1 MVLIASSLI
10 GSTLKDVSYSIKQ
23 NGIMVNLDYSEPID
37 DDDIIGWKS
46 DRGWVYLT
54 LLGVRA
60 PKNKVVNQGFSG
72 DVRKIVI
79 DDFDESTQ
87 LAILIRKPILGY
99 DIINSNTSPSTIV
112 FIHTEMKK
120 SEVANLKQHIEK
132 QGSSVFNVAKSSGF
146 PKYNT
151 NFKNAFD
158 EARKELGPNAIFEY
172 HGKLYTT
179 NHPGEKEALSKSILM
194 KKSIGPIRDGDFD
207 SFTLRSINEKSIGDS
222 LLEEIYINK
231 STGELL
237 TEKIGEQARINDND
251 LDNLYKKQDKDEDD
265 GWFSG
270 EFPTYS
276 DTKKESPI
284 PSQQPI
290 KIDTV
295 IQIEKPVLVE
305 SLSKNKKNK
314 LKNWKNIF
322 NIFKRNKNGDNKDQT
337 KNNVVLA
344 DLKETGSGD
353 LQESTEVKQNNYSSL
368 QKDLV
373 PPHDQNIQM
382 RSIDESGYV
391 ISETQLSDTNVVQP
405 FKTQQLS
412 EAKRERFH
420 ELQKQYI
427 PTELYYQQ
435 DTLGFLHAY
444 EPTTQEPDTNIV
456 EAWFTDESLIS
467 EDYDARHLQK
477 EHVPL
482 QNKNTE
488 LYYQQDTLGFL
499 HAYEPPTQEPD
510 TNIVEAWFTDES
522 LIPEDYDA
530 RHLQKE
536 HVPLKNKNMV
546 FKTLEDMYLEESKP
560 QTPEYTDPIILDKR
574 LKTTYKNKNLIQ
586 KPKRTREKPFQPNN
600 KEENTWL
607 SYFPT
612 QSDSVKGSLKWD
624 FKEENQVP
632 PFLQG
637 QREVLDYS
645 SSDNGKY
652 RWKESFP
659 NDQLQQTIK
668 RQADPAF
675 MYYYNGGIR
684 VEANMAGVPIYI
696 DGKYV
701 GETPLDRPIQVE
713 PGWHQVS
720 GFSPLYT
727 HLASAQGLQFIN
739 YDSIIQNNEMYGA
752 TTVYAEAGKL
762 ETVELRFNK
771 MGDKPKRLSEMQ
783 GGMNIGAP
791 MLLFLIGMVSW
802 AM

>member
-222 LLEEIYINK
+222 LLEEIYINR

-373 PPHDQNIQM
+373 PPDDQNIQM

-482 QNKNTE
+482 
-488 LYYQQDTLGFL
+488 
-499 HAYEPPTQEPD
+499 
-510 TNIVEAWFTDES
+510 
-522 LIPEDYDA
+522 
-530 RHLQKE
+530 
-536 HVPLKNKNMV
+536 KNKNMV

-600 KEENTWL
+600 EEENTWL

-632 PFLQG
+632 PFLQS

>member
-222 LLEEIYINK
+222 LLEEIYINR

-270 EFPTYS
+270 EFPTYG

-322 NIFKRNKNGDNKDQT
+322 NIFKRNKNSDNKDQT

-373 PPHDQNIQM
+373 PPDDQNIQM

-456 EAWFTDESLIS
+456 EAWFTDESLI
-467 EDYDARHLQK
+467 
-477 EHVPL
+477 
-482 QNKNTE
+482 
-488 LYYQQDTLGFL
+488 
-499 HAYEPPTQEPD
+499 
-510 TNIVEAWFTDES
+510 
-522 LIPEDYDA
+522 PEDYDA

-546 FKTLEDMYLEESKP
+546 FKTLEDMYFEESKP

-600 KEENTWL
+600 EEENTWL

-632 PFLQG
+632 PFLQS

>member
-207 SFTLRSINEKSIGDS
+207 NFTLRNINERSIGDS
-222 LLEEIYINK
+222 LLEEIYINR

-237 TEKIGEQARINDND
+237 TEKIGEQARIKNND
-251 LDNLYKKQDKDEDD
+251 LDSLYKKQDRDEDD

-276 DTKKESPI
+276 GTKKESPI

-290 KIDTV
+290 KMDTI

-314 LKNWKNIF
+314 LKSWKNIF
-322 NIFKRNKNGDNKDQT
+322 NIFKRNKNGDNKSQT
-337 KNNVVLA
+337 KNNVILA

-373 PPHDQNIQM
+373 PPDNQNIQM

-444 EPTTQEPDTNIV
+444 EPTTQEPDTNI
-456 EAWFTDESLIS
+456 I
-467 EDYDARHLQK
+467 
-477 EHVPL
+477 
-482 QNKNTE
+482 
-488 LYYQQDTLGFL
+488 
-499 HAYEPPTQEPD
+499 
-510 TNIVEAWFTDES
+510 EAWFTDES

-536 HVPLKNKNMV
+536 HIPLKNKNMV

-600 KEENTWL
+600 EEENTWL

-632 PFLQG
+632 PFLQS

>member
-132 QGSSVFNVAKSSGF
+132 QGSSVFNMAKSSGF

-207 SFTLRSINEKSIGDS
+207 NFTLRNINERSIGDS
-222 LLEEIYINK
+222 LLEEIYINR

-237 TEKIGEQARINDND
+237 TEKIGEQARIKNND
-251 LDNLYKKQDKDEDD
+251 LDSLYKKQDSDEDD

-276 DTKKESPI
+276 GTKKESPI

-290 KIDTV
+290 KMDTI

-314 LKNWKNIF
+314 LKSWKNIF
-322 NIFKRNKNGDNKDQT
+322 NIFKRNKNGDNKSQT
-337 KNNVVLA
+337 KNNVILA

-373 PPHDQNIQM
+373 PPDNQNIQM

-444 EPTTQEPDTNIV
+444 EPTTQEPDTNI
-456 EAWFTDESLIS
+456 I
-467 EDYDARHLQK
+467 
-477 EHVPL
+477 
-482 QNKNTE
+482 
-488 LYYQQDTLGFL
+488 
-499 HAYEPPTQEPD
+499 
-510 TNIVEAWFTDES
+510 EAWFTDES

-546 FKTLEDMYLEESKP
+546 FKTLEDRYLEESKP

-586 KPKRTREKPFQPNN
+586 KPKKTREKPFQPNN
-600 KEENTWL
+600 EEENTWL

-632 PFLQG
+632 PFLQS

-659 NDQLQQTIK
+659 NEQLQQTIK

>member
-222 LLEEIYINK
+222 LLEEIYINR

-305 SLSKNKKNK
+305 SLSKNKNNK
-314 LKNWKNIF
+314 LKSWKNIF
-322 NIFKRNKNGDNKDQT
+322 NIFKRNKNGANKDQT
-337 KNNVVLA
+337 KNNVILA

-373 PPHDQNIQM
+373 PPDHQNIQM

-444 EPTTQEPDTNIV
+444 EPT
-456 EAWFTDESLIS
+456 
-467 EDYDARHLQK
+467 
-477 EHVPL
+477 
-482 QNKNTE
+482 
-488 LYYQQDTLGFL
+488 
-499 HAYEPPTQEPD
+499 TQEPD

-600 KEENTWL
+600 EEENTWL

-632 PFLQG
+632 PFLQS

>member
-207 SFTLRSINEKSIGDS
+207 NFTLRNINERSIGDS
-222 LLEEIYINK
+222 LLEEIYINRT
-231 STGELL
+231 TGELL
-237 TEKIGEQARINDND
+237 TEKIGEQARIKNND
-251 LDNLYKKQDKDEDD
+251 LDNLNKKQDRDGDD

-276 DTKKESPI
+276 GTKKESPI

-290 KIDTV
+290 KMDTI
-295 IQIEKPVLVE
+295 IQIEKPVLAE

-314 LKNWKNIF
+314 LKSWKNIF
-322 NIFKRNKNGDNKDQT
+322 NIFKRNKNGDNKSQT
-337 KNNVVLA
+337 KNNVMLA

-373 PPHDQNIQM
+373 PPDDQNIQM

-444 EPTTQEPDTNIV
+444 EPT
-456 EAWFTDESLIS
+456 
-467 EDYDARHLQK
+467 
-477 EHVPL
+477 
-482 QNKNTE
+482 
-488 LYYQQDTLGFL
+488 
-499 HAYEPPTQEPD
+499 TQEPD

-600 KEENTWL
+600 EEENTWL

-612 QSDSVKGSLKWD
+612 QSDSVKESLKWD

-632 PFLQG
+632 PFLQS

>member
-1 MVLIASSLI
+1 MVLIASSLM

-222 LLEEIYINK
+222 LLEEIYINR

-295 IQIEKPVLVE
+295 IQVEKPVLVE
-305 SLSKNKKNK
+305 SLSKKKKNK

-322 NIFKRNKNGDNKDQT
+322 NIFKRNNNGDNKDQT

-373 PPHDQNIQM
+373 PPDDQNIQM

-444 EPTTQEPDTNIV
+444 EPT
-456 EAWFTDESLIS
+456 
-467 EDYDARHLQK
+467 
-477 EHVPL
+477 
-482 QNKNTE
+482 
-488 LYYQQDTLGFL
+488 
-499 HAYEPPTQEPD
+499 TQEPD

-600 KEENTWL
+600 EEENTWL

-632 PFLQG
+632 PFLQS

>member
-194 KKSIGPIRDGDFD
+194 KKSIGPIRDGDFE

-222 LLEEIYINK
+222 LLEEIYINR

-237 TEKIGEQARINDND
+237 TEKIGEQARIKNND
-251 LDNLYKKQDKDEDD
+251 LDSLYKKQDKDEDD

-295 IQIEKPVLVE
+295 IQVEKPVLVE

-322 NIFKRNKNGDNKDQT
+322 NIFKRNKNGDNKSQT
-337 KNNVVLA
+337 KNIVILA

-373 PPHDQNIQM
+373 PPDDQNIQM

-444 EPTTQEPDTNIV
+444 EPT
-456 EAWFTDESLIS
+456 
-467 EDYDARHLQK
+467 
-477 EHVPL
+477 
-482 QNKNTE
+482 
-488 LYYQQDTLGFL
+488 
-499 HAYEPPTQEPD
+499 TQEPD

-600 KEENTWL
+600 EEENTWL

-624 FKEENQVP
+624 FKEENQVT
-632 PFLQG
+632 PFLQS

>member
-207 SFTLRSINEKSIGDS
+207 SFTLRSINERSIGDS
-222 LLEEIYINK
+222 LLEEIYINR

-314 LKNWKNIF
+314 LKSWKNIF

-337 KNNVVLA
+337 KNNVILA
-344 DLKETGSGD
+344 DLKEIGSGD

-373 PPHDQNIQM
+373 PPDDQNIQM

-456 EAWFTDESLIS
+456 EAWFTDESLI
-467 EDYDARHLQK
+467 
-477 EHVPL
+477 
-482 QNKNTE
+482 
-488 LYYQQDTLGFL
+488 
-499 HAYEPPTQEPD
+499 
-510 TNIVEAWFTDES
+510 
-522 LIPEDYDA
+522 PEDYDA

-536 HVPLKNKNMV
+536 HVPLKNKNMI

-600 KEENTWL
+600 EEENTWL

-632 PFLQG
+632 PFLQS

>member
-222 LLEEIYINK
+222 LLEEIYINR

-295 IQIEKPVLVE
+295 IQVEKPVLVE

-322 NIFKRNKNGDNKDQT
+322 NIFKRNKNSDNKDQT

-373 PPHDQNIQM
+373 PPDDQNIQM

-444 EPTTQEPDTNIV
+444 EPATQEPDTNIV

-482 QNKNTE
+482 
-488 LYYQQDTLGFL
+488 
-499 HAYEPPTQEPD
+499 
-510 TNIVEAWFTDES
+510 
-522 LIPEDYDA
+522 
-530 RHLQKE
+530 
-536 HVPLKNKNMV
+536 KNKNMV
-546 FKTLEDMYLEESKP
+546 FKTLEDMYFEESKP

-600 KEENTWL
+600 EEENTWL

-632 PFLQG
+632 PFLQS

>member
-222 LLEEIYINK
+222 LLEEIYINR

-295 IQIEKPVLVE
+295 IQVEKPVLVE

-322 NIFKRNKNGDNKDQT
+322 NIFKRNKNGDNKSQT
-337 KNNVVLA
+337 KNNVILA

-373 PPHDQNIQM
+373 PPDDQNIQM

-456 EAWFTDESLIS
+456 EAWFTDESLI
-467 EDYDARHLQK
+467 
-477 EHVPL
+477 
-482 QNKNTE
+482 
-488 LYYQQDTLGFL
+488 
-499 HAYEPPTQEPD
+499 
-510 TNIVEAWFTDES
+510 
-522 LIPEDYDA
+522 PEDYDA

-546 FKTLEDMYLEESKP
+546 FKTLEDMSLEESKP

-600 KEENTWL
+600 EEENTWL

-624 FKEENQVP
+624 YKEENQVP
-632 PFLQG
+632 PFLQS

>member
-207 SFTLRSINEKSIGDS
+207 NFTLRNINERSIGDS
-222 LLEEIYINK
+222 LLEEIYINR

-237 TEKIGEQARINDND
+237 TEKIGEQARIKNND
-251 LDNLYKKQDKDEDD
+251 LDSLYKKQDRDEDD

-276 DTKKESPI
+276 GTKKESPI
-284 PSQQPI
+284 TSQQPI
-290 KIDTV
+290 KMDTI

-314 LKNWKNIF
+314 LKNWKKIF

-337 KNNVVLA
+337 KNNAILA
-344 DLKETGSGD
+344 DLKETGSSD

-373 PPHDQNIQM
+373 PPDNQNIQM

-456 EAWFTDESLIS
+456 EAWFTDESLI
-467 EDYDARHLQK
+467 
-477 EHVPL
+477 
-482 QNKNTE
+482 
-488 LYYQQDTLGFL
+488 
-499 HAYEPPTQEPD
+499 
-510 TNIVEAWFTDES
+510 
-522 LIPEDYDA
+522 PEDYDA

-546 FKTLEDMYLEESKP
+546 FKTLEDLYLEESKP

-600 KEENTWL
+600 EEENTWL

-632 PFLQG
+632 PFLQS

-771 MGDKPKRLSEMQ
+771 MGDKPKKLSEMQ

>member
-179 NHPGEKEALSKSILM
+179 NHPGEKEALLKSILM
-194 KKSIGPIRDGDFD
+194 KKSIGPIKDGDFD
-207 SFTLRSINEKSIGDS
+207 NFTLRNINERSISDS

-237 TEKIGEQARINDND
+237 TEKIGEQARIKNNE
-251 LDNLYKKQDKDEDD
+251 LDSLYKKQDKDEDD

-276 DTKKESPI
+276 GTEKESPI

-290 KIDTV
+290 KMDTI

-314 LKNWKNIF
+314 LKSWKNIF
-322 NIFKRNKNGDNKDQT
+322 NIFKRNKKGDNKDQT
-337 KNNVVLA
+337 KNNLTLA
-344 DLKETGSGD
+344 DLKEVGSSD
-353 LQESTEVKQNNYSSL
+353 LQESKEVIQNNYSSL
-368 QKDLV
+368 QKNLV
-373 PPHDQNIQM
+373 PPDNQNIQLK
-382 RSIDESGYV
+382 SIDESGYV
-391 ISETQLSDTNVVQP
+391 ISETQLSDTNVVQS

-427 PTELYYQQ
+427 PTELYYKQ

-444 EPTTQEPDTNIV
+444 ESTTQEPDTNIV

-477 EHVPL
+477 EHVP
-482 QNKNTE
+482 
-488 LYYQQDTLGFL
+488 
-499 HAYEPPTQEPD
+499 
-510 TNIVEAWFTDES
+510 S
-522 LIPEDYDA
+522 
-530 RHLQKE
+530 
-536 HVPLKNKNMV
+536 KNKSMV
-546 FKTLEDMYLEESKP
+546 FKTLEDIYLEESKP

-586 KPKRTREKPFQPNN
+586 KPKRNQEKPFQPNN
-600 KEENTWL
+600 EEENTWL

-612 QSDSVKGSLKWD
+612 QSDSVKRSLKWD

-632 PFLQG
+632 AFLQS

-659 NDQLQQTIK
+659 NDQLQQTVK

>member
-207 SFTLRSINEKSIGDS
+207 NFTLRNINERSIGDS
-222 LLEEIYINK
+222 LLEEIYINR

-237 TEKIGEQARINDND
+237 TEKIGEQARIKNND
-251 LDNLYKKQDKDEDD
+251 LDSLYKKQDKDEDD

-276 DTKKESPI
+276 GTKKESPI

-290 KIDTV
+290 KMDTI

-305 SLSKNKKNK
+305 SLSKNKKNT
-314 LKNWKNIF
+314 LKSWKNIF
-322 NIFKRNKNGDNKDQT
+322 NIFKRNKNGDKKDQT
-337 KNNVVLA
+337 KNNVILA
-344 DLKETGSGD
+344 DSKEAESGD

-373 PPHDQNIQM
+373 PPDNQNIQM

-456 EAWFTDESLIS
+456 EAWFTDESLI
-467 EDYDARHLQK
+467 
-477 EHVPL
+477 
-482 QNKNTE
+482 
-488 LYYQQDTLGFL
+488 
-499 HAYEPPTQEPD
+499 
-510 TNIVEAWFTDES
+510 
-522 LIPEDYDA
+522 PEDYDA

-546 FKTLEDMYLEESKP
+546 FKTLEDLYLEESKP

-600 KEENTWL
+600 EEENTWL

-632 PFLQG
+632 PFLQS

>member
-222 LLEEIYINK
+222 LLEEIYINR

-314 LKNWKNIF
+314 LKSWKNIF
-322 NIFKRNKNGDNKDQT
+322 NIFKRNKNGDNKSQT
-337 KNNVVLA
+337 KNNVILA

-373 PPHDQNIQM
+373 PPDDQNIQM

-435 DTLGFLHAY
+435 DTLGFLQAY

-467 EDYDARHLQK
+467 
-477 EHVPL
+477 
-482 QNKNTE
+482 
-488 LYYQQDTLGFL
+488 
-499 HAYEPPTQEPD
+499 
-510 TNIVEAWFTDES
+510 
-522 LIPEDYDA
+522 EDYDA

-600 KEENTWL
+600 EEENTWL

-632 PFLQG
+632 PFLQS

>member
-222 LLEEIYINK
+222 LLEEIYINR

-251 LDNLYKKQDKDEDD
+251 LDNLYKKQNKDEDD

-290 KIDTV
+290 EIDTV

-373 PPHDQNIQM
+373 PPDNQNIQM
-382 RSIDESGYV
+382 KSIDESGYV

-444 EPTTQEPDTNIV
+444 EPT
-456 EAWFTDESLIS
+456 
-467 EDYDARHLQK
+467 
-477 EHVPL
+477 
-482 QNKNTE
+482 
-488 LYYQQDTLGFL
+488 
-499 HAYEPPTQEPD
+499 TQEPD

-586 KPKRTREKPFQPNN
+586 KPKKTREKPFQPNN
-600 KEENTWL
+600 EEENTWL

-632 PFLQG
+632 PFLQS

>member
-207 SFTLRSINEKSIGDS
+207 SFTLRSINERSIGDS
-222 LLEEIYINK
+222 LLEEIYINR

-314 LKNWKNIF
+314 LKSWKNIF
-322 NIFKRNKNGDNKDQT
+322 NIFKRNKNGDNKSQT
-337 KNNVVLA
+337 KNNVILA

-373 PPHDQNIQM
+373 PPDDQNIQM

-444 EPTTQEPDTNIV
+444 EPT
-456 EAWFTDESLIS
+456 
-467 EDYDARHLQK
+467 
-477 EHVPL
+477 
-482 QNKNTE
+482 
-488 LYYQQDTLGFL
+488 
-499 HAYEPPTQEPD
+499 TQEPD

-600 KEENTWL
+600 EEENTWL

-632 PFLQG
+632 PFLQS

>member
-132 QGSSVFNVAKSSGF
+132 QGSSVFNMAKSSGF

-207 SFTLRSINEKSIGDS
+207 NFTLRNINERSIGDS
-222 LLEEIYINK
+222 LLEEIYINR

-237 TEKIGEQARINDND
+237 TEKIGEQARIKNND
-251 LDNLYKKQDKDEDD
+251 LDSLYKKQDTDEDD

-276 DTKKESPI
+276 STKKESPI

-290 KIDTV
+290 KMDTI

-314 LKNWKNIF
+314 LKSWKNIF
-322 NIFKRNKNGDNKDQT
+322 NIFKRNKNGDNKSQT
-337 KNNVVLA
+337 KNNVILA

-373 PPHDQNIQM
+373 PPDNQNIQM

-456 EAWFTDESLIS
+456 EAWFTDESLI
-467 EDYDARHLQK
+467 
-477 EHVPL
+477 
-482 QNKNTE
+482 
-488 LYYQQDTLGFL
+488 
-499 HAYEPPTQEPD
+499 
-510 TNIVEAWFTDES
+510 
-522 LIPEDYDA
+522 PEDYDA

-586 KPKRTREKPFQPNN
+586 KPKKTREKPFQPNN
-600 KEENTWL
+600 EEENTWL

-632 PFLQG
+632 PFLQS

>member
-207 SFTLRSINEKSIGDS
+207 NFTLRNINERSIGDS
-222 LLEEIYINK
+222 LLEEIYINR

-237 TEKIGEQARINDND
+237 TEKIGEQARIKNND
-251 LDNLYKKQDKDEDD
+251 LDSLYKKQDRDEDD

-314 LKNWKNIF
+314 LKSWKNIF
-322 NIFKRNKNGDNKDQT
+322 NIFKRNKNGDNKSQT
-337 KNNVVLA
+337 KNNVILA

-373 PPHDQNIQM
+373 PPDNQNIQM

-482 QNKNTE
+482 
-488 LYYQQDTLGFL
+488 
-499 HAYEPPTQEPD
+499 
-510 TNIVEAWFTDES
+510 
-522 LIPEDYDA
+522 
-530 RHLQKE
+530 
-536 HVPLKNKNMV
+536 KNKNMV

-600 KEENTWL
+600 EEENTWL

-632 PFLQG
+632 PFLQS

>member
-222 LLEEIYINK
+222 LLEEIYINR

-314 LKNWKNIF
+314 LKSWKNIF

-373 PPHDQNIQM
+373 PPDDQNIQM

-444 EPTTQEPDTNIV
+444 EPT
-456 EAWFTDESLIS
+456 
-467 EDYDARHLQK
+467 
-477 EHVPL
+477 
-482 QNKNTE
+482 
-488 LYYQQDTLGFL
+488 
-499 HAYEPPTQEPD
+499 TQEPD

-600 KEENTWL
+600 EEENTWL

-632 PFLQG
+632 PFLQS

>member
-222 LLEEIYINK
+222 LLEEIYINR

-373 PPHDQNIQM
+373 PPDDQNIQM

-482 QNKNTE
+482 
-488 LYYQQDTLGFL
+488 
-499 HAYEPPTQEPD
+499 
-510 TNIVEAWFTDES
+510 
-522 LIPEDYDA
+522 
-530 RHLQKE
+530 
-536 HVPLKNKNMV
+536 KNKNMV

-600 KEENTWL
+600 EEENTWL

-624 FKEENQVP
+624 YKEENQVP
-632 PFLQG
+632 PFLQS

>member
-222 LLEEIYINK
+222 LLEEIYINR

-295 IQIEKPVLVE
+295 IQVEKPVLVE

-373 PPHDQNIQM
+373 PPDNQNIQM

-444 EPTTQEPDTNIV
+444 EPT
-456 EAWFTDESLIS
+456 
-467 EDYDARHLQK
+467 
-477 EHVPL
+477 
-482 QNKNTE
+482 
-488 LYYQQDTLGFL
+488 
-499 HAYEPPTQEPD
+499 TQEPD

-600 KEENTWL
+600 EEENTWL

-632 PFLQG
+632 PFLQS

>member
-207 SFTLRSINEKSIGDS
+207 NFTLRNINERSIGDS
-222 LLEEIYINK
+222 LLEEIYINR

-237 TEKIGEQARINDND
+237 TEKIGEQARIKNND
-251 LDNLYKKQDKDEDD
+251 LDSLYKKQDKDEDD

-314 LKNWKNIF
+314 LKSWKNIF
-322 NIFKRNKNGDNKDQT
+322 NIFKRNKNGDNKSQT
-337 KNNVVLA
+337 KNNVILA

-353 LQESTEVKQNNYSSL
+353 LQESTKVKQNNYSSL

-373 PPHDQNIQM
+373 PPDNQNIQM

-444 EPTTQEPDTNIV
+444 EPTTQEPDTNI
-456 EAWFTDESLIS
+456 I
-467 EDYDARHLQK
+467 
-477 EHVPL
+477 
-482 QNKNTE
+482 
-488 LYYQQDTLGFL
+488 
-499 HAYEPPTQEPD
+499 
-510 TNIVEAWFTDES
+510 EAWFTDES

-546 FKTLEDMYLEESKP
+546 FKTLEDLYIMESKP

-600 KEENTWL
+600 EEENTWL

-632 PFLQG
+632 PFLQS

-659 NDQLQQTIK
+659 NDQLRQTIK

-684 VEANMAGVPIYI
+684 VESNMAGVPIYI

>member
-222 LLEEIYINK
+222 LLEEIYINR

-322 NIFKRNKNGDNKDQT
+322 NIFKRNKNGDNKAQT

-373 PPHDQNIQM
+373 PPDDQNIQM

-435 DTLGFLHAY
+435 DTLGFLQAY
-444 EPTTQEPDTNIV
+444 EPT
-456 EAWFTDESLIS
+456 
-467 EDYDARHLQK
+467 
-477 EHVPL
+477 
-482 QNKNTE
+482 
-488 LYYQQDTLGFL
+488 
-499 HAYEPPTQEPD
+499 TQEPD

-546 FKTLEDMYLEESKP
+546 FKTLEDMYFEESKP

-600 KEENTWL
+600 EQENTWL

-632 PFLQG
+632 PFLQS

>member
-120 SEVANLKQHIEK
+120 SEVANLKQHIEN

-222 LLEEIYINK
+222 LLEEIYINR

-373 PPHDQNIQM
+373 PPDDQNIQM

-444 EPTTQEPDTNIV
+444 EPT
-456 EAWFTDESLIS
+456 
-467 EDYDARHLQK
+467 
-477 EHVPL
+477 
-482 QNKNTE
+482 
-488 LYYQQDTLGFL
+488 
-499 HAYEPPTQEPD
+499 TQEPD

-600 KEENTWL
+600 EEENTWL

-632 PFLQG
+632 PFLQS

>member
-132 QGSSVFNVAKSSGF
+132 QGSSVFNAAKSSGF

-222 LLEEIYINK
+222 LLEEIYINR

-322 NIFKRNKNGDNKDQT
+322 NIFKRNKNGDNKSQT
-337 KNNVVLA
+337 KNSVVL
-344 DLKETGSGD
+344 
-353 LQESTEVKQNNYSSL
+353 
-368 QKDLV
+368 
-373 PPHDQNIQM
+373 
-382 RSIDESGYV
+382 
-391 ISETQLSDTNVVQP
+391 
-405 FKTQQLS
+405 
-412 EAKRERFH
+412 
-420 ELQKQYI
+420 
-427 PTELYYQQ
+427 
-435 DTLGFLHAY
+435 
-444 EPTTQEPDTNIV
+444 
-456 EAWFTDESLIS
+456 TD
-467 EDYDARHLQK
+467 
-477 EHVPL
+477 
-482 QNKNTE
+482 
-488 LYYQQDTLGFL
+488 
-499 HAYEPPTQEPD
+499 
-510 TNIVEAWFTDES
+510 
-522 LIPEDYDA
+522 
-530 RHLQKE
+530 
-536 HVPLKNKNMV
+536 
-546 FKTLEDMYLEESKP
+546 
-560 QTPEYTDPIILDKR
+560 
-574 LKTTYKNKNLIQ
+574 
-586 KPKRTREKPFQPNN
+586 
-600 KEENTWL
+600 
-607 SYFPT
+607 
-612 QSDSVKGSLKWD
+612 
-624 FKEENQVP
+624 
-632 PFLQG
+632 
-637 QREVLDYS
+637 
-645 SSDNGKY
+645 
-652 RWKESFP
+652 
-659 NDQLQQTIK
+659 
-668 RQADPAF
+668 
-675 MYYYNGGIR
+675 
-684 VEANMAGVPIYI
+684 
-696 DGKYV
+696 
-701 GETPLDRPIQVE
+701 
-713 PGWHQVS
+713 
-720 GFSPLYT
+720 
-727 HLASAQGLQFIN
+727 
-739 YDSIIQNNEMYGA
+739 
-752 TTVYAEAGKL
+752 
-762 ETVELRFNK
+762 
-771 MGDKPKRLSEMQ
+771 
-783 GGMNIGAP
+783 
-791 MLLFLIGMVSW
+791 
-802 AM
+802 

>member
-132 QGSSVFNVAKSSGF
+132 QGSSVFNMAKSSGF

-207 SFTLRSINEKSIGDS
+207 NFTLRNINERSIGDS
-222 LLEEIYINK
+222 LLEEIYINR

-237 TEKIGEQARINDND
+237 TEKIGEQARIKNND
-251 LDNLYKKQDKDEDD
+251 LDSLYKKQDKDEDD

-322 NIFKRNKNGDNKDQT
+322 NIFKRNKNGDNKSQT
-337 KNNVVLA
+337 KNNVILA

-373 PPHDQNIQM
+373 PPDNQNIQM

-444 EPTTQEPDTNIV
+444 EP
-456 EAWFTDESLIS
+456 
-467 EDYDARHLQK
+467 
-477 EHVPL
+477 
-482 QNKNTE
+482 
-488 LYYQQDTLGFL
+488 
-499 HAYEPPTQEPD
+499 PPQEPD

-586 KPKRTREKPFQPNN
+586 KPKKTRDKPFQPNN
-600 KEENTWL
+600 EEENTWL

-632 PFLQG
+632 PFLQS

>member
-1 MVLIASSLI
+1 MVLIASSLM

-222 LLEEIYINK
+222 LLEEIYINR

-270 EFPTYS
+270 EFPTYG

-373 PPHDQNIQM
+373 PPDDQNIQM

-444 EPTTQEPDTNIV
+444 EPT
-456 EAWFTDESLIS
+456 
-467 EDYDARHLQK
+467 
-477 EHVPL
+477 
-482 QNKNTE
+482 
-488 LYYQQDTLGFL
+488 
-499 HAYEPPTQEPD
+499 TQEPD

-600 KEENTWL
+600 EEENTWL

-632 PFLQG
+632 PFLQS

>member
-222 LLEEIYINK
+222 LLEEIYINR

-373 PPHDQNIQM
+373 PPDDQNIQM

-435 DTLGFLHAY
+435 DTLGFLQAY

-467 EDYDARHLQK
+467 
-477 EHVPL
+477 
-482 QNKNTE
+482 
-488 LYYQQDTLGFL
+488 
-499 HAYEPPTQEPD
+499 
-510 TNIVEAWFTDES
+510 
-522 LIPEDYDA
+522 EDYDA

-632 PFLQG
+632 PFLQS

>member
-222 LLEEIYINK
+222 LLEEIYINR

-322 NIFKRNKNGDNKDQT
+322 NIFKRNKNGDNKSQT
-337 KNNVVLA
+337 KNNVILA

-373 PPHDQNIQM
+373 PPDDQNIQM

-456 EAWFTDESLIS
+456 EAWFTDESLI
-467 EDYDARHLQK
+467 
-477 EHVPL
+477 
-482 QNKNTE
+482 
-488 LYYQQDTLGFL
+488 
-499 HAYEPPTQEPD
+499 
-510 TNIVEAWFTDES
+510 
-522 LIPEDYDA
+522 PEDYDA

-546 FKTLEDMYLEESKP
+546 FKTLEDMYLEGSKP

-600 KEENTWL
+600 EEENTWL

-632 PFLQG
+632 PFLQS